1 MPLFQIT
8 DGMSKLRAKAK
19 ESKAKLKEHKARM
32 KEQLEQCQQL
42 HASLKVLQLSKQE
55 RIRLETKA
63 KEEERLRQ
71 DRLKSE
77 RKQKFRERQ
86 KEQWAVIRGYRRNQE
101 EIKAERRYVNYV
113 VKMAL
118 FDHGLFR
125 RKSDMRAIENAR
137 CILEFSG

>member
-1 MPLFQIT
+1 MRMCLPLFQIT

-71 DRLKSE
+71 DRLKTE

-113 VKMAL
+113 VKMSL

-125 RKSDMRAIENAR
+125 WKVI
-137 CILEFSG
+137 CGPFIQCCQQF

>member
-71 DRLKSE
+71 DRLKTE

>member
-32 KEQLEQCQQL
+32 KEQLEQCHQL

-63 KEEERLRQ
+63 KEEERLRK
-71 DRLKSE
+71 DRLKTE

-113 VKMAL
+113 VKMSL

-125 RKSDMRAIENAR
+125 
-137 CILEFSG
+137 

>member
-19 ESKAKLKEHKARM
+19 ESKAKLKEHKARK

-71 DRLKSE
+71 DRLKTE

-113 VKMAL
+113 VKMSL

-125 RKSDMRAIENAR
+125 
-137 CILEFSG
+137 